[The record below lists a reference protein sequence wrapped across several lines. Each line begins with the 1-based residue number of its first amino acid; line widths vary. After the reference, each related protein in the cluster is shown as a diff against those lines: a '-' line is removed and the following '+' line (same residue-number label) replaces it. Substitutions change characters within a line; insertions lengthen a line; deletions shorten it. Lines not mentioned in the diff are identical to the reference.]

1 MCDRNNN
8 TDYCSECDFD
18 NSYDSYEIGTDS
30 TFSGDDENTTI
41 TDSRDDTDAREMQKL
56 QDKKENCGHY
66 YRQMKGCNYLKDC
79 TS

>member
-30 TFSGDDENTTI
+30 TFSGDDENRRGI
-41 TDSRDDTDAREMQKL
+41 IAI
-56 QDKKENCGHY
+56 
-66 YRQMKGCNYLKDC
+66 
-79 TS
+79 